1 MAAKFS
7 LFRPLTL
14 PVFTFYSPPRTA
26 AKRIFSPLLS
36 YATTTALSFST
47 LPYGPSLQKGHSP
60 FPLEL
65 LKYQTG
71 ENVESLDEAAFT
83 RVFDISALRVPSEI
97 CATLENRLRGHL
109 LNWPRVKNIAR
120 VPGDEIDDQLKTILP
135 SSDHGAGAE
144 AETEEL
150 VALNRRIY
158 GKAEGDGEPLNEVLY
173 RDKLARTFN
182 SRGYAKFRNLAK
194 ISRPKMKKK
203 RDGGEKRGVK
213 GVGRNDVALVEVIEN
228 EEESDGEDFSRLL
241 GEEFGRWPKWRG
253 STRLLLLDE
262 QYANKKIEELPE
274 AIKVVFQEHGDE
286 CRRSAFE
293 LVKCKLTLFYDYWQL
308 NEVLEALLPKDMIT
322 PSAFETVGHIAH
334 LNLRDEHLQY
344 KKLIAKVVLD
354 KNRPKIQTVVNK
366 VDAIHNDFRI
376 MQLEVLAEIIPLYW
390 NSRLATERQRLLSC
404 FTHRDVVSKKVKYVY
419 ANDLN
424 PCAVEYLERNC
435 VLNKLER
442 KIEVYNM
449 DGRRFIETVF
459 ASQRTRSIT
468 QVVMNLPKDAA
479 EFLDAFRGVFQGHGP
494 NKEYTMPRIHV
505 YGFSKAEDPEF
516 EFHEG
521 LHAFVE
527 IQGNE
532 SIKKDKMIMSLTVNG
547 ENLWNRASTF
557 RWGPGDLRW
566 SPYSYCAGSRSVG
579 WRSRESFTR
588 CTDRR
593 RLRKSDV
600 EDGGWVCSGTWEGK
614 SDGTC

>member
-1 MAAKFS
+1 MATKFS

-60 FPLEL
+60 FPLES

-71 ENVESLDEAAFT
+71 ENVESFDEAAFT

-135 SSDHGAGAE
+135 NSDHGAGAE

-213 GVGRNDVALVEVIEN
+213 GVGRNEVALVEVIEN

-241 GEEFGRWPKWRG
+241 GEEFGRRPKWRG

-274 AIKVVFQEHGDE
+274 AIKVVFQEHGYE

-376 MQLEVLAEIIPLYW
+376 MQLEVLAGNNSLVTTVVENGLRFHVDLAAVYW

-404 FTHRDVVSKKVKYVY
+404 FTHRDVVCDVFSGVGPIAISAAKKVKYVY

-494 NKEYTMPRIHV
+494 SKEYTMPRIHV

-516 EFHEG
+516 EFHERIRIA
-521 LHAFVE
+521 LSEVAFDVDMHRVRVVAPGKWMLCASFVLPE
-527 IQGNE
+527 RVAYSKSGR
-532 SIKKDKMIMSLTVNG
+532 
-547 ENLWNRASTF
+547 NL
-557 RWGPGDLRW
+557 
-566 SPYSYCAGSRSVG
+566 
-579 WRSRESFTR
+579 
-588 CTDRR
+588 
-593 RLRKSDV
+593 
-600 EDGGWVCSGTWEGK
+600 
-614 SDGTC
+614 